1 MQTTNTTSINRPT
14 HVALLVQSTFQ
25 VLREAKEAKEAAFQ
39 EQWKLMKQV
48 RKFSDHVAGRP
59 LLTN

>member
-1 MQTTNTTSINRPT
+1 
-14 HVALLVQSTFQ
+14 VALLVQSTFQ

>member
-1 MQTTNTTSINRPT
+1 MLHPP
-14 HVALLVQSTFQ
+14 LPCPPQ

-48 RKFSDHVAGRP
+48 RALAG
-59 LLTN
+59 L